1 MRRERAWRARET
13 RCQFFRRRR
22 RVCLRRAGDAGR
34 ERAAPPPLTPKSP
47 RARGGAAPPPVPL
60 GFDGPSARPR
70 GRRRGARAPESV
82 PRQVQWWE
90 SERGGRSGVG
100 QRPRAWASTAPR
112 AGPPAGV
119 ALTWRCAR
127 PRHTASALRLPPE
140 GAPLGREKG
149 AGGRARHERGRAAK
163 RERAN
168 ALGPRHRKRKRLL
181 WEDYIKFDERRG
193 SFRTIQRG
201 KQMRRSRAREGA
213 AFFVERPAG
222 KRRWWALPSAA
233 AIALASSG

>member
-1 MRRERAWRARET
+1 
-13 RCQFFRRRR
+13 
-22 RVCLRRAGDAGR
+22 
-34 ERAAPPPLTPKSP
+34 
-47 RARGGAAPPPVPL
+47 
-60 GFDGPSARPR
+60 
-70 GRRRGARAPESV
+70 
-82 PRQVQWWE
+82 
-90 SERGGRSGVG
+90 
-100 QRPRAWASTAPR
+100 
-112 AGPPAGV
+112 
-119 ALTWRCAR
+119 
-127 PRHTASALRLPPE
+127 
-140 GAPLGREKG
+140 LGREMG

-201 KQMRRSRAREGA
+201 KQMRSRAREGA